1 MRSPDQDSTRPS
13 TQAFTPEYLELL
25 DQRDE
30 PGTGAEAETAGPW
43 SFAPHPRGYAVLR
56 AGESL
61 GLGDRPAAVF
71 ADPGSARLAA
81 AVLPGTGREP
91 RYRLGK
97 EPDAHGYPVWL
108 DGEPAG
114 HLPLFDENLIAA
126 LNVADALARSPFHLA
141 WLIDAAG
148 GLALR
153 YAGRLAAVRARSG

>member
-1 MRSPDQDSTRPS
+1 MRSHDEDTTRPS
-13 TQAFTPEYLELL
+13 AQAFTPEYLELL

-43 SFAPHPRGYAVLR
+43 SLAPHPRGHAVLR

-61 GLGDRPAAVF
+61 DLGDRPAAVF
-71 ADPGSARLAA
+71 TNPDSARLAA

-108 DGEPAG
+108 DGELAG
-114 HLPLFDENLIAA
+114 HLALFDENLIAA
-126 LNVADALARSPFHLA
+126 LNVADGLVRSPFHLA
-141 WLIDAAG
+141 WLLDGAG

-153 YAGRLAAVRARSG
+153 YAGRLAAVRARGG